1 MVKNKDSKGGR
12 CAPCKITNR
21 GSAKGAG
28 NLIVSCKTAPHILR
42 GCLHLEWLGQN
53 QEENTMTKVGQLF
66 ADEMERKLNER
77 EAQTRRSDMEIVL
90 KNLQTLHP
98 EWSKTRTQRE
108 ADVLFAR

>member
-1 MVKNKDSKGGR
+1 
-12 CAPCKITNR
+12 
-21 GSAKGAG
+21 
-28 NLIVSCKTAPHILR
+28 
-42 GCLHLEWLGQN
+42 
-53 QEENTMTKVGQLF
+53 MTKVGQLF